1 MNDILINKIA
11 TIERCLKRIKEEFNP
26 IELNCEPSDS
36 EKASGED
43 EFRSNFTKQDS
54 VVLNLQRACEASIDI
69 SNHLI
74 KSRQL
79 GVPQSARDSF
89 QLLAQS
95 QCIQKSTAETLK
107 KMVGLRNIAVHD
119 YQALN
124 IDIVIAVVKHHL
136 QDFELFCSEIKVL
149 DKQA

>member
-1 MNDILINKIA
+1 MNDILINKMA
-11 TIERCLKRIKEEFNP
+11 TIQRCLKRIKEEFNSEQP
-26 IELNCEPSDS
+26 NSD
-36 EKASGED
+36 K
-43 EFRSNFTKQDS
+43 EFRLNFTKQDS

-69 SNHLI
+69 ANHII

-89 QLLAQS
+89 QLLAQN
-95 QCIQKSTAETLK
+95 QCILQSTAESLK

-124 IDIVIAVVKHHL
+124 IDIVIAVVRYHL
-136 QDFELFCSEIKVL
+136 QDFELFCSEIKML
-149 DKQA
+149 EQQA

>member
-1 MNDILINKIA
+1 MNDILINKMA
-11 TIERCLKRIKEEFNP
+11 TIQRCLKRIKEEFNP
-26 IELNCEPSDS
+26 EEVNG
-36 EKASGED
+36 EKSKSED
-43 EFRSNFTKQDS
+43 EFRLNFTKQDS

-69 SNHLI
+69 ANHII
-74 KSRQL
+74 KNSQL

-89 QLLAQS
+89 QLLAQK
-95 QCIQKSTAETLK
+95 QYIQQSTAETLK

-136 QDFELFCSEIKVL
+136 TDFELFCAEIKIL
-149 DKQA
+149 KQQD

>member
-1 MNDILINKIA
+1 MNDILINKMA
-11 TIERCLKRIKEEFNP
+11 TIQRCLKRIKEEFNP
-26 IELNCEPSDS
+26 EEVNG
-36 EKASGED
+36 EKSKSED
-43 EFRSNFTKQDS
+43 EFRLNFTKQDS

-69 SNHLI
+69 ANHII
-74 KSRQL
+74 KSSQL

-89 QLLAQS
+89 QLLAQN
-95 QCIQKSTAETLK
+95 QCIKPSTAETLK

-136 QDFELFCSEIKVL
+136 ADFELFCAEIKVL
-149 DKQA
+149 KQQDPL